1 MVFSFS
7 PENISAWRE
16 GHVMNDIVFN
26 LGCCCPGQGT
36 EEVFSYIE
44 VINSDGKRHYF
55 YENQTGFD
63 RFEKDFHE
71 KRFTSFHEFWTTEEV
86 AEETRDVFSFRYY
99 IRRPKSSYTKVTLA
113 EMEELKAQLTDCCSS
128 THKSDRITQFHHYD
142 RNVNYHEEDTHGND
156 F

>member
-1 MVFSFS
+1 MNFSFS

-44 VINSDGKRHYF
+44 VIHKDGNRHYF

-63 RFEKDFHE
+63 RFEKDFYD
-71 KRFTSFHEFWTTEEV
+71 KRFTSFHEFWTTVEA
-86 AEETRDVFSFRYY
+86 AEEKRDLFSFRYY
-99 IRRPKSSYTKVTLA
+99 VRRPEDAYTHLTTS
-113 EMEELKAQLTDCCSS
+113 EMDELKTKLPASC
-128 THKSDRITQFHHYD
+128 KKPDRITQFHHYD
-142 RNVNYHEEDTHGND
+142 RTVNYHEDSES
-156 F
+156 

>member
-1 MVFSFS
+1 MNFSFS

-44 VINSDGKRHYF
+44 VIHKDGNRHYF

-63 RFEKDFHE
+63 RFEKDFYD
-71 KRFTSFHEFWTTEEV
+71 KRFTSFHEFWTPEEA
-86 AEETRDVFSFRYY
+86 AEEKRDLFSFRYY
-99 IRRPKSSYTKVTLA
+99 VRRPEDAYTHLTTS
-113 EMEELKAQLTDCCSS
+113 EMDELKTKLPASC
-128 THKSDRITQFHHYD
+128 KKPDRITQFHHYD
-142 RNVNYHEEDTHGND
+142 RTVNYHEASES
-156 F
+156 

>member
-1 MVFSFS
+1 MNFSFS

-44 VINSDGKRHYF
+44 VIHKDGNRHYF

-63 RFEKDFHE
+63 RFEKDFYD
-71 KRFTSFHEFWTTEEV
+71 KRFTSFHEFWTTEEA
-86 AEETRDVFSFRYY
+86 AEEKRDLFSFRYY
-99 IRRPKSSYTKVTLA
+99 VRRSEDAYTHLTTS
-113 EMEELKAQLTDCCSS
+113 EMDELKIKLPASC
-128 THKSDRITQFHHYD
+128 KKPERITQFHHYD
-142 RNVNYHEEDTHGND
+142 RTVNYHEDSES
-156 F
+156 

>member
-1 MVFSFS
+1 MNFSFS

-44 VINSDGKRHYF
+44 VIYKDGNRHYF

-63 RFEKDFHE
+63 RFEKDFYD
-71 KRFTSFHEFWTTEEV
+71 KRFTSFHEFWTTEEA
-86 AEETRDVFSFRYY
+86 AEEKRDLFSFRHYV
-99 IRRPKSSYTKVTLA
+99 RRSEDAYTHLTTS
-113 EMEELKAQLTDCCSS
+113 EMDELKIKLPASC
-128 THKSDRITQFHHYD
+128 KKPERITQFHHYD
-142 RNVNYHEEDTHGND
+142 RSVNYHEDSES
-156 F
+156 

>member
-1 MVFSFS
+1 MNFSFS

-44 VINSDGKRHYF
+44 VIYKDGNRHYF

-63 RFEKDFHE
+63 RFEKDFYD
-71 KRFTSFHEFWTTEEV
+71 KRFTSFHEFWTTEEA
-86 AEETRDVFSFRYY
+86 AEEKRDLFSFRYY
-99 IRRPKSSYTKVTLA
+99 VRRSEDAYTHLTTS
-113 EMEELKAQLTDCCSS
+113 EMDELKIKLPASC
-128 THKSDRITQFHHYD
+128 KKPERITQFHHYD
-142 RNVNYHEEDTHGND
+142 RTVNYHEDSES
-156 F
+156 

>member
-1 MVFSFS
+1 MNFSFS

-44 VINSDGKRHYF
+44 VIYKDGNRHYF

-63 RFEKDFHE
+63 RFEKDFYD
-71 KRFTSFHEFWTTEEV
+71 KRFTSFHELWTTEEA
-86 AEETRDVFSFRYY
+86 AEEKRDLFSFRYY
-99 IRRPKSSYTKVTLA
+99 VRRSEDAYTHLTTS
-113 EMEELKAQLTDCCSS
+113 EMDELKTKLPASC
-128 THKSDRITQFHHYD
+128 KKPDRITPFHHYD
-142 RNVNYHEEDTHGND
+142 RTVNYHEDSES
-156 F
+156 

>member
-1 MVFSFS
+1 MNFSFS

-44 VINSDGKRHYF
+44 VIYKDGNRHYF

-63 RFEKDFHE
+63 RFEKDFYD
-71 KRFTSFHEFWTTEEV
+71 KRFTSFHEFWTTEE
-86 AEETRDVFSFRYY
+86 AAKEKRDLFSFRYY
-99 IRRPKSSYTKVTLA
+99 VRRSEDAYTHLTTS
-113 EMEELKAQLTDCCSS
+113 EMDELKIKLPASC
-128 THKSDRITQFHHYD
+128 KKPDRITQFHHYD
-142 RNVNYHEEDTHGND
+142 RSVNYHEDSES
-156 F
+156 

>member
-1 MVFSFS
+1 MNFSFS

-44 VINSDGKRHYF
+44 VIYKDGNRHYF

-63 RFEKDFHE
+63 RFEKDFYD
-71 KRFTSFHEFWTTEEV
+71 KRFTSFHEFWTTEEA
-86 AEETRDVFSFRYY
+86 AEEKRDLFSFRYY
-99 IRRPKSSYTKVTLA
+99 VRRSGRCLYASY
-113 EMEELKAQLTDCCSS
+113 
-128 THKSDRITQFHHYD
+128 HF
-142 RNVNYHEEDTHGND
+142 
-156 F
+156 

>member
-1 MVFSFS
+1 MNFSFS

-44 VINSDGKRHYF
+44 VIYKDGNRHYF

-63 RFEKDFHE
+63 RFEKDFYD
-71 KRFTSFHEFWTTEEV
+71 KRFTSFHEFWTTEEA
-86 AEETRDVFSFRYY
+86 AEEKRDLFSFRYY
-99 IRRPKSSYTKVTLA
+99 VRRSEDAYTHLTTS
-113 EMEELKAQLTDCCSS
+113 EMDELKIKLPASC
-128 THKSDRITQFHHYD
+128 KKPDRITQFHHYD
-142 RNVNYHEEDTHGND
+142 RTVNYHEDLES
-156 F
+156 

>member
-1 MVFSFS
+1 MNFSFS

-44 VINSDGKRHYF
+44 VIHKDGNRHYF

-63 RFEKDFHE
+63 RFEKDFYD
-71 KRFTSFHEFWTTEEV
+71 KRFTSFHEFWTTEEA
-86 AEETRDVFSFRYY
+86 AEEKRDLFSFRYY
-99 IRRPKSSYTKVTLA
+99 VRRSEDAYTHLTTS
-113 EMEELKAQLTDCCSS
+113 EMDELKIKLPASC
-128 THKSDRITQFHHYD
+128 KKPERITQFHHYD
-142 RNVNYHEEDTHGND
+142 RSVNYHEDSES
-156 F
+156 

>member
-1 MVFSFS
+1 MNFSFS

-44 VINSDGKRHYF
+44 VIYKDGNRHYF

-63 RFEKDFHE
+63 RFEKDFYD
-71 KRFTSFHEFWTTEEV
+71 KRFTSFHEFWTTEEA
-86 AEETRDVFSFRYY
+86 AEEKRDLFSFRYY
-99 IRRPKSSYTKVTLA
+99 VRRSEDAYTHLTTS
-113 EMEELKAQLTDCCSS
+113 EMDELKIKLPASC
-128 THKSDRITQFHHYD
+128 KKPDRITQFHHYD
-142 RNVNYHEEDTHGND
+142 RTVNYHEDSES
-156 F
+156 

>member
-1 MVFSFS
+1 MNFSFS

-44 VINSDGKRHYF
+44 VIYKDGNRHYF

-63 RFEKDFHE
+63 RFEKDFYD
-71 KRFTSFHEFWTTEEV
+71 KRFTSFHEFWTTTEL
-86 AEETRDVFSFRYY
+86 AEEKRDLFSLRYY
-99 IRRPKSSYTKVTLA
+99 VRRPEDAYTHLTTS
-113 EMEELKAQLTDCCSS
+113 EMDELKTKLPASC
-128 THKSDRITQFHHYD
+128 KKPDRITQFHHYD
-142 RNVNYHEEDTHGND
+142 RTVNYHEDSES
-156 F
+156 

>member
-1 MVFSFS
+1 MNFSFS

-44 VINSDGKRHYF
+44 VIYKDGNRHYF

-63 RFEKDFHE
+63 RFENDFYD
-71 KRFTSFHEFWTTEEV
+71 KRFTSFHEFWTTEEA
-86 AEETRDVFSFRYY
+86 AEEKRDLFSFRYY
-99 IRRPKSSYTKVTLA
+99 VRRSEDAYTHLTTS
-113 EMEELKAQLTDCCSS
+113 EMDELKIKLPASC
-128 THKSDRITQFHHYD
+128 KKPDRITQFHHYD
-142 RNVNYHEEDTHGND
+142 RTVNYHEDSES
-156 F
+156 